1 MKSLKKLTSLLLA
14 LVMVFAMSLSV
25 SAATVTVGEDDNGV
39 LTGHTFKAY
48 QIFAGDYADGKLTNI
63 KWGNGIDKEA
73 FVEKLVALGYKKLV
87 SEGENASTAED
98 VANAIAADANVDS
111 TKANKI
117 AQAAYECKET
127 GIDVNLNA
135 ETELADG
142 YYVIVDE
149 TASDGDVA
157 INAALLEIVG
167 DETVEINVKT
177 DKPSIEKKVK
187 ENVKETPGDE
197 EYGDGYNDVADY
209 NIGDEVPFAFYSKA
223 PDMTNYDS
231 YKYTIHDKMSPGLT
245 FNKDSVVV
253 TIGGNV
259 LKDGQYTVVTEELH
273 AADCTFEIRIA
284 DLRTVAENGDDI
296 RVDFTATLNANAE
309 IGLPGNPNT
318 VKLTYSNNPNDDESE
333 GTTPDDTVIVFTY
346 ELDVTKVDGANTET
360 KLENAEFI
368 LMNEAK
374 TKAAKVENGKFVGWV
389 DEKEATTLVSDANG
403 NFGVAGLDDGTYYL
417 KETKA
422 PAGYNLLKNP
432 IKVVVTTTTSNGQT
446 WTDAEATSALTKIDV
461 TADGKAG
468 VGDLE
473 NGEAEIKVANNSGTT
488 LPETGGMGTTMFYVI
503 GAILVVGAAVVMITR
518 KRMSR

>member
-1 MKSLKKLTSLLLA
+1 MKNLKKLTSLLLA

-25 SAATVTVGEDDNGV
+25 SAATVTVGKDDNGV

-63 KWGNGIDKEA
+63 EWGNGIDKKT
-73 FVEKLVALGYKKLV
+73 FVEKLVALGYTKLV

-98 VANAIAADANVDS
+98 VAKAIAADANEDS
-111 TKANKI
+111 IKANKI
-117 AQAAYECKET
+117 AQAAYECKKT

-135 ETELADG
+135 ETKLADG

-167 DETVEINVKT
+167 DGTVEINVKT

-187 ENVKETPGDE
+187 ENVKETLGDE
-197 EYGDGYNDVADY
+197 KYGEGYNDVADY
-209 NIGDEVPFAFYSKA
+209 NIGDAVPFAFYSKA

-231 YKYTIHDKMSPGLT
+231 YKYTIHDIMSTGLT
-245 FNKDSVVV
+245 FNKESVVV
-253 TIGGNV
+253 TIGSDV
-259 LKDGQYTVVTEELH
+259 LASTEYEIVTEGLT
-273 AADCTFEIRIA
+273 DGCTFEIRIA
-284 DLRTVAENGDDI
+284 NLKGVAENGDAI
-296 RVDFTATLNANAE
+296 RVDFTATLNENAA

-318 VKLTYSNNPNDDESE
+318 VRLTYSNNPNDDKSE
-333 GTTPDDTVIVFTY
+333 GRTPDDTVIVFTY
-346 ELDVTKVDGANTET
+346 ELDVTKVDGANTEK
-360 KLENAEFI
+360 KLDTAEFI

-374 TKAAKVENGKFVGWV
+374 KKAAKVENGKFVGWV

-403 NFGVAGLDDGTYYL
+403 NFGVAGLDDGKYYL

-422 PAGYNLLKNP
+422 PAGYNLLKDP
-432 IKVVVTTTTSNGQT
+432 IEVIVKATTNNGQK
-446 WTDAEATSALTKIDV
+446 WTDSDAEKALTNIDV
-461 TADGKAG
+461 TADSKDG
-468 VGDLE
+468 VGDVE
-473 NGEAEIKVANNSGTT
+473 SGEAKITVANNSGTT
-488 LPETGGMGTTMFYVI
+488 LPETGGIGTTMFYVI